1 MILCLSGC
9 MIQPQ
14 SGSETNETSF
24 KGTTKEGFVFE
35 YKLTNTGD
43 HAFDVVARSG
53 HLLNVVVRESKTRT
67 VVFDSRKQQ
76 SKTSQQKK
84 RVKASE
90 TVVLKQTVQGGTIE
104 PGTYD
109 IKYLVEE
116 KEQYSDSSS
125 SVEDMEVKLK

>member
-1 MILCLSGC
+1 M
-9 MIQPQ
+9 
-14 SGSETNETSF
+14 
-24 KGTTKEGFVFE
+24 
-35 YKLTNTGD
+35 
-43 HAFDVVARSG
+43 
-53 HLLNVVVRESKTRT
+53 NVIVRESKSRT

-109 IKYLVEE
+109 IEYLVEE

-125 SVEDMEVKLK
+125 SVEDMEEKLK